1 MVVEKPEKYR
11 AGGYYPAVVGDT
23 LKERYQIVHKL
34 GHGSYS
40 TIWLARDTQKEA
52 YVALKINTAD
62 FKSDQAKIQSS
73 LSDSCYLENPGWPMI
88 PILQDHFKLE
98 SPNGVHECYTTS
110 LARISVANSM
120 AMPVDSAFSVEV
132 ARSLVAQLIHAVA
145 YIHSRGI
152 VHGDIHMGNILL
164 DLATSVDSFSIP
176 ELYHNYGE
184 PVSESL
190 ERYDERPLPPG
201 VPTHITE
208 PIWLGK
214 EAREF
219 TVPEARLL
227 LSDFGEAF
235 SFRNQKAPKLGKDC
249 KSPRYCLPP
258 EAYFEPDKPLT
269 FTTDTWTLACAIWN
283 IVTGHQLFSSF
294 FPDSDEITANHIEI
308 LGALPP
314 EWLANWKAK
323 DEYFDEYMQPKS
335 KWEILPLRE
344 FFFERMEKTQKDR
357 NNYSTV
363 EMNKEEST
371 ALLNMLESMLTYRPE
386 LRASMSTIL
395 NSDWMVYWGSP
406 SYEVRHHKMDSWLPL
421 STAAS

>member
-11 AGGYYPAVVGDT
+11 AGGYYPALVGDT

-40 TIWLARDTQKEA
+40 TIWLARDTKKEA

-62 FKSDQAKIQSS
+62 FKSDQAKIQTF
-73 LSDSCYLENPGWPMI
+73 LSDSCYLENPGWSMI
-88 PILQDHFKLE
+88 PILQDHFKME
-98 SPNGVHECYTTS
+98 SPNGVHECYATS
-110 LARISVANSM
+110 PALISVANSM
-120 AMPVDSAFSVEV
+120 EMPVESAFSIEV

-152 VHGDIHMGNILL
+152 VHGGNILI
-164 DLATSVDSFSIP
+164 DNATSLDSLSIP
-176 ELYHNYGE
+176 ELYRHYGE

-190 ERYDERPLPPG
+190 ERYDEGPLTPG

-214 EAREF
+214 EARKF

-235 SFRNQKAPKLGKDC
+235 SFRNQKGPKLGKDC

-258 EAYFEPDKPLT
+258 EAYFEPDKPLS

-283 IVTGHQLFSSF
+283 IVTGYQLFSSF
-294 FPDSDEITANHIEI
+294 FPDSDEITAQHIEI
-308 LGALPP
+308 LGALPA
-314 EWLANWKAK
+314 EWLVNWKAK
-323 DEYFDEYMQPKS
+323 DKYFDEDVRS
-335 KWEILPLRE
+335 KRKRKILPLRE
-344 FFFERMEKTQKDR
+344 LFFERMEKTKETR
-357 NNYSTV
+357 KNYSAV
-363 EMNKEEST
+363 EMNKGEST
-371 ALLNMLESMLTYRPE
+371 ALLDMLESMLTYRPG
-386 LRASMSTIL
+386 LRASMSTVL

-406 SYEVRHHKMDSWLPL
+406 SYEVRHQKVDSWLPL
-421 STAAS
+421 STAVS